1 MFEISYKPY
10 ILQKK
15 YVFRIAG
22 GARSSTP
29 VMLIRVKYEGVC
41 GYGEASCLPFMVKP
55 LIQQKLFNQSGLE

>member
-29 VMLIRVKYEGVC
+29 VML
-41 GYGEASCLPFMVKP
+41 
-55 LIQQKLFNQSGLE
+55 